1 MIIVKC
7 VICKKKAIRFINKNE
22 NLTLGLQEDW
32 DLIYKHQCKNC
43 NQTTVRIKY
52 KNTNK
57 INSLWLEYYIN
68 NKLIQKKISTIK
80 KEIETLNDY
89 KKKSRTMTRKFN
101 DLTKSFEDS
110 KTKKDSLKHT
120 MLASISVQLG
130 TLL

>member
-1 MIIVKC
+1 MIIVEC
-7 VICKKKAIRFINKNE
+7 VICKKKKIRFINKNE
-22 NLTLGLQEDW
+22 NLTMGLQEDW

-80 KEIETLNDY
+80 KEIETLNDD
-89 KKKSRTMTRKFN
+89 KKSPSMKRKFN